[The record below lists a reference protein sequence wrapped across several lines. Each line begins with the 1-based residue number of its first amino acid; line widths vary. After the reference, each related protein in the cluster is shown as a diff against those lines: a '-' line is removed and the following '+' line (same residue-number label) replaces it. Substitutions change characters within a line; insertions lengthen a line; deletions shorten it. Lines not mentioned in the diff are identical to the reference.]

1 MHFVYKTI
9 VKQFVDSEG
18 RVIPVDLKI
27 DNKIIVIGKSGI
39 LNFFFLFFLRLL
51 NNTLLHG
58 VVTILTIV
66 YSACSCTVFPQII
79 TDPKPHY
86 NANGR
91 NLKIK
96 TITDVIT
103 ESDSGQRKKE
113 EEKKAVETGR
123 EKVSHLYVS
132 GGDGYRR

>member
-1 MHFVYKTI
+1 M
-9 VKQFVDSEG
+9 
-18 RVIPVDLKI
+18 KI
-27 DNKIIVIGKSGI
+27 DNKIIVIGKIYALNSGI
-39 LNFFFLFFLRLL
+39 LNFFFFFFFLRLL

-86 NANGR
+86 NANKG
-91 NLKIK
+91 LFTAEETE

-103 ESDSGQRKKE
+103 ESDSSQRKKE
-113 EEKKAVETGR
+113 EKKKAVETGR
-123 EKVSHLYVS
+123 EKVSHIYVS
-132 GGDGYRR
+132 RGDGYRR